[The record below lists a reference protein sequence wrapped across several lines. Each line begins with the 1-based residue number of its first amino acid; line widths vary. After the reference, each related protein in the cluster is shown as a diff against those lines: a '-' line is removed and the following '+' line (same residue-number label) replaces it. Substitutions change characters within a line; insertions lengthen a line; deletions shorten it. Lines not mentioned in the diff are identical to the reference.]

1 MADRLQ
7 QALLEQIIASF
18 EKKSDAVE
26 RLSSLMNL
34 GKDAIYRRLRGD
46 TLLTPEEISLLAKTF
61 GISVDNLV
69 FQDVDSVIFN
79 MSSVSGKINSFQ
91 DFFDDLNGN
100 VEGFAFPRD
109 AFMYHSTSE
118 VPLFYY
124 FLFPELLE
132 FKLYVWGKH
141 IWDFDYLTNQPF
153 RKGLIPA
160 DLIQSNIPMLQ
171 NWLRMESAEMWSIN
185 LFDNILNQIEF
196 HAAMGGFEDFAD
208 ALALCDAL
216 NRMSDHFYEMAEK
229 GKKFKPGSYPEA
241 GSNFEL
247 YHNEMVSAY
256 NTIYL
261 SSPANRIVYVTFGSP
276 NFIKS
281 TDTRVCD
288 FMEKWIKTIL
298 NKSIMISTRAE
309 KERMRFFQ
317 VVKRRI
323 EQTRKRVALYAEEL

>member
-26 RLSSLMNL
+26 ELSSLLNL

-46 TLLTPEEISLLAKTF
+46 TILTPEEISLLAGTF
-61 GISVDNLV
+61 GISIDNLV
-69 FQDVDSVIFN
+69 FQGADSVIFN
-79 MSSVSGKINSFQ
+79 MSNVSGKINSFQ
-91 DFFDDLNGN
+91 DFFDDLNAN
-100 VEGFAFPRD
+100 VQGFALLKD
-109 AFMYHSTSE
+109 VFMYHSTSE

-124 FLFPELLE
+124 FFFPELLE

-141 IWDFDYLTNQPF
+141 IWDFDYLSNQPF
-153 RKGLIPA
+153 RKNLIPI
-160 DLIQSNIPMLQ
+160 DLIRTNTLILQ
-171 NWLRMESAEMWSIN
+171 NWLRMESAEMWSTN

-196 HAAMGGFEDFAD
+196 HAAIGGFEDFSD

-216 NRMSDHFYEMAEK
+216 SRMSDHFYEMAEK
-229 GKKFKPGSYPEA
+229 GKKYRPGSYPEA
-241 GSNFEL
+241 GSYFEL

-256 NTIYL
+256 NTIYM
-261 SSPANRIVYVTFGSP
+261 SSPATRMVYVTFGSP

-281 TDTRVCD
+281 TDARVCD

-298 NKSIMISTRAE
+298 NKSIMISTSAE

-317 VVKRRI
+317 VVRRRI
-323 EQTRKRVALYAEEL
+323 DQTRKRISLYAEEL